1 MNPQLQIM
9 LQQGIQAFQN
19 GNFDGA
25 DSILKRIIQ
34 VDPKNLPALHVLG
47 LIKASQNK
55 YKEAADLLSRAARL
69 NPSDA
74 SIQYNLAKAL
84 MDSGFDKESIPHHKK
99 AVELNPNNPDAWLN
113 YGKAQSALHFYE
125 EAIIAYD
132 KALLLEPNYAEAY
145 LNKGATLKELR
156 RYEEAGIAFD
166 HALSVN
172 PNDFKVLASKGIIL
186 YKLGRYREAIVA
198 YDSALSIKQDD
209 FEILANKGMA
219 LKALGLYDQA
229 LTHYNYALLFKPDDY
244 EVLTNKGIALHEQQH
259 LDQAIAIYDKVLNLN
274 GSYYQVWGNKG
285 VAYHGLKCFERA
297 LASYDSAITLKP
309 NYHEAVWNKSLTL
322 LLQGDFERG
331 LPLYESRWSSDSVS
345 KVIGNR
351 RFDKPCWAGTESLKD
366 KSILLYG
373 EQGLG
378 DFIQFCRYA
387 KLVSELGARVILE
400 VPDPLV
406 TLLSDLDG
414 VSQLVIKEQE
424 LPSFDFQCPLLS
436 LPLAFKTNLSNIPS
450 AQKYLSGN
458 FAAVTEW
465 EARLGQKTKP
475 RIGLVW
481 SGNPDH
487 KNDYNRSLALK
498 DLLPYLPEHYEYI
511 SLQKEV
517 READQLTLELN
528 TRIRNFSQYL
538 KSFGDSAA
546 LIECLDL
553 VISVDTS
560 VAHLSGALGKKT
572 WVLLPF
578 VPDWRWLLDRSDTP
592 WYPSISLYRQEK
604 IGDWAGVLEKI
615 QIDVGLHIH

>member
-1 MNPQLQIM
+1 MNPQVGFL
-9 LQQGIQAFQN
+9 LNKALDALRNLNVDSAALYLNQAIKFNPKDPHILRLLGVVAIKKGQHKQAIDYLN
-19 GNFDGA
+19 TSLRVLPKNPLTKCNLGSALFELKQYESALEAFDQ
-25 DSILKRIIQ
+25 SIKL
-34 VDPKNLPALHVLG
+34 DPK
-47 LIKASQNK
+47 
-55 YKEAADLLSRAARL
+55 YDE
-69 NPSDA
+69 
-74 SIQYNLAKAL
+74 
-84 MDSGFDKESIPHHKK
+84 
-99 AVELNPNNPDAWLN
+99 AWLN
-113 YGKAQSALHFYE
+113 
-125 EAIIAYD
+125 
-132 KALLLEPNYAEAY
+132 
-145 LNKGATLKELR
+145 KGNILFELKRFVE
-156 RYEEAGIAFD
+156 
-166 HALSVN
+166 
-172 PNDFKVLASKGIIL
+172 
-186 YKLGRYREAIVA
+186 
-198 YDSALSIKQDD
+198 
-209 FEILANKGMA
+209 
-219 LKALGLYDQA
+219 A
-229 LTHYNYALLFKPDDY
+229 LTHYEHA
-244 EVLTNKGIALHEQQH
+244 
-259 LDQAIAIYDKVLNLN
+259 
-274 GSYYQVWGNKG
+274 
-285 VAYHGLKCFERA
+285 
-297 LASYDSAITLKP
+297 ASLKP
-309 NYHEAVWNKSLTL
+309 NYADAWSNRGNALRMLDRHEEAINSYHQALILNPNDHITWNNKGFALNQLRYFDEALADYDKAIGLNPGHYEAFLNKSLTL

-615 QIDVGLHIH
+615 QIDVGLL